1 MNNKELIIKTARRL
15 DKFTLED
22 ISLVLEIDEQ
32 EIKDILDVLLKE
44 KIIVNN
50 NNKYFFNIKKSLKKD
65 KKNNS
70 LPINDVKPIVIE
82 KEEDYDD
89 FLALSDE
96 AQIKIRNYVDL
107 LNFVNKAGGK
117 NLKNLVELY
126 NHTSGNK
133 SISLCTLTRIKSK
146 YKRYGL
152 RGILPVYSTD
162 HIESSIPDEL
172 FSYFKKYYLTNE
184 KLSAA
189 EAIYRA
195 QKELQAKQKIEQP
208 YAYNSCA
215 FFRRLKSEFKP
226 EQVEY
231 FRNNITPPKEKVEIK
246 KEVNEPLDM
255 YFKDAAKIYF
265 KRLKA
270 ENKLER
276 IMHQKTDYK
285 NHLNEYFGNMRIRDI
300 KNKIVAKFK
309 QKKFDS
315 GYQLVSVNNY
325 ILTLKNIINEVCPKT
340 NYLMSRNKKINEN
353 TYAMDMN
360 ILSNEQ
366 IKKLLDICKNKY
378 SKEYPILYIA
388 LSTGASI
395 PELLGLTWDRIDFDN
410 QIIFL
415 KYFLYGDKLVMN
427 KCNSTMRKLKLNNEI
442 CNILK
447 DKFYELQPAPEDL
460 VFKFNTN
467 KIAQLHIEED
477 VLAPL
482 SEELNIP
489 KLNPSDMQHNFVNM
503 CIKQNIPLTFIQ
515 KSLGYYGIVN
525 FIKTYR
531 NLIENLENGIYNPLD
546 IILEK

>member
-1 MNNKELIIKTARRL
+1 M
-15 DKFTLED
+15 
-22 ISLVLEIDEQ
+22 
-32 EIKDILDVLLKE
+32 
-44 KIIVNN
+44 
-50 NNKYFFNIKKSLKKD
+50 
-65 KKNNS
+65 
-70 LPINDVKPIVIE
+70 
-82 KEEDYDD
+82 
-89 FLALSDE
+89 
-96 AQIKIRNYVDL
+96 
-107 LNFVNKAGGK
+107 
-117 NLKNLVELY
+117 
-126 NHTSGNK
+126 
-133 SISLCTLTRIKSK
+133 
-146 YKRYGL
+146 
-152 RGILPVYSTD
+152 
-162 HIESSIPDEL
+162 
-172 FSYFKKYYLTNE
+172 
-184 KLSAA
+184 
-189 EAIYRA
+189 
-195 QKELQAKQKIEQP
+195 
-208 YAYNSCA
+208 
-215 FFRRLKSEFKP
+215 
-226 EQVEY
+226 
-231 FRNNITPPKEKVEIK
+231 
-246 KEVNEPLDM
+246 
-255 YFKDAAKIYF
+255 
-265 KRLKA
+265 
-270 ENKLER
+270 
-276 IMHQKTDYK
+276 
-285 NHLNEYFGNMRIRDI
+285 
-300 KNKIVAKFK
+300 VAKFK

-366 IKKLLDICKNKY
+366 IKKLLDICKIKY

-415 KYFLYGDKLVMN
+415 KYFLYKDKLVMN

>member
-1 MNNKELIIKTARRL
+1 MSNRDLIIKMARRL
-15 DKFTLED
+15 DKFTFGD
-22 ISLVLEIDEQ
+22 ISLVLELEDSEIEHFLAELVDEQ
-32 EIKDILDVLLKE
+32 
-44 KIIVNN
+44 IIVKNGS
-50 NNKYFFNIKKSLKKD
+50 KYFFNIKKPT
-65 KKNNS
+65 KKNKKGETS
-70 LPINDVKPIVIE
+70 PIKDIPPIIIE
-82 KEEDYDD
+82 KEDGYDY
-89 FLALSDE
+89 FLTLNSE
-96 AQIKIRNYVDL
+96 IQERIRKYVEL
-107 LNFVNKAGGK
+107 LNFINKTSLTIKQG
-117 NLKNLVELY
+117 VELF
-126 NHTSGNK
+126 NQNSGYK
-133 SISLCTLTRIKSK
+133 RIPLCTFSRVRNKFNK
-146 YKRYGL
+146 YGF
-152 RGILPVYSTD
+152 RGILPIYSTD
-162 HIESSIPDEL
+162 HVESAIPEDL
-172 FSYFKKYYLTNE
+172 YSCFKKYYLTNE
-184 KLSAA
+184 KLSAS

-195 QKELQAKQKIEQP
+195 QKQLQTEQKIEQP
-208 YAYNSCA
+208 FAYPSGT
-215 FFRRLKSEFKP
+215 FLRKVKSEFKR
-226 EQVEY
+226 EQIEY
-231 FRNNITPPKEKVEIK
+231 FRNNISPAKEKIEIK
-246 KEVNEPLDM
+246 KEIKEPLDM
-255 YFKDAAKIYF
+255 YFRDAAKIYF
-265 KRLKA
+265 KRLKT

-285 NHLNEYFGNMRIRDI
+285 NHLKEYFDDMRIRDI
-300 KNKIVAKFK
+300 KNKVVAKFK

-415 KYFLYGDKLVMN
+415 KYFLYKDKLVMN